1 MPNTVLWAGNV
12 ILWLGA
18 PAKYNVK
25 KAKKI
30 GYVSRSAYKILE
42 IEKKFKLINNSKN
55 ILELGSAPGGWSQVI
70 FELKDT
76 VKMYAFDLLDMK
88 FKHPNMKFI
97 KENFLTYDYSKI
109 PHKFDLILSDI
120 APNTTGHQT
129 TDHLRMSSIIED
141 IISVLDLIALPSSS
155 FVFKIWKGS
164 EEIDIIN
171 KLKKKYKKVSYFKP
185 QSSRTKSSEIFIVA
199 QKFIH

>member
-1 MPNTVLWAGNV
+1 MKSKE
-12 ILWLGA
+12 WLDRQNRDF
-18 PAKYNVK
+18 YVK

-42 IEKKFKLINNSKN
+42 IEKKFKLINNSNN
-55 ILELGSAPGGWSQVI
+55 ILELGSAPGGWSQVV

-88 FKHPNMKFI
+88 FNHPNMKFI

-171 KLKKKYKKVSYFKP
+171 MLKKKYKKVSYFKP

>member
-1 MPNTVLWAGNV
+1 MKSKE
-12 ILWLGA
+12 WLDRQNRDF
-18 PAKYNVK
+18 YVK

-55 ILELGSAPGGWSQVI
+55 ILELGSAPGGWSQVV

-88 FKHPNMKFI
+88 FNHPNMKFI

-171 KLKKKYKKVSYFKP
+171 KLKKKYKKVTYFKP

>member
-1 MPNTVLWAGNV
+1 MKSKE
-12 ILWLGA
+12 WLDRQNRDF
-18 PAKYNVK
+18 YVK

-185 QSSRTKSSEIFIVA
+185 KSSRSKSSEIFIVA
-199 QKFIH
+199 QKLIH

>member
-1 MPNTVLWAGNV
+1 MKSKE
-12 ILWLGA
+12 WLDRQDRDF
-18 PAKYNVK
+18 YVK

-55 ILELGSAPGGWSQVI
+55 ILELGSAPGGWSQVV

-76 VKMYAFDLLDMK
+76 VKIYAFDLLDMK
-88 FKHPNMKFI
+88 FNHPNMKFI

-129 TDHLRMSSIIED
+129 TDHLRISSMIED

>member
-1 MPNTVLWAGNV
+1 MKSKE
-12 ILWLGA
+12 WLVRQDRDF
-18 PAKYNVK
+18 YVK

-55 ILELGSAPGGWSQVI
+55 ILELGSAPGGWSQVV

-88 FKHPNMKFI
+88 FNHPNMKFI

-120 APNTTGHQT
+120 APNTTGHQS
-129 TDHLRMSSIIED
+129 TDHLRLSSIIED
-141 IISVLDLIALPSSS
+141 IISVLNLIALPSSS

-171 KLKKKYKKVSYFKP
+171 KLKIKYKKVSYFKP
-185 QSSRTKSSEIFIVA
+185 ESSRTKSSEIFIVA

>member
-1 MPNTVLWAGNV
+1 MKSKE
-12 ILWLGA
+12 WLDRQNRDF
-18 PAKYNVK
+18 YVK

-88 FKHPNMKFI
+88 FNHPNMKFI

-120 APNTTGHQT
+120 ALKHNGHQT

>member
-1 MPNTVLWAGNV
+1 MKSKE
-12 ILWLGA
+12 WLDRQNRDF
-18 PAKYNVK
+18 YVK

-42 IEKKFKLINNSKN
+42 IEKKFKLINNSNN
-55 ILELGSAPGGWSQVI
+55 ILELGSAPGGWSQVVI
-70 FELKDT
+70 ELKDT

>member
-1 MPNTVLWAGNV
+1 MKSKE
-12 ILWLGA
+12 WLDRQNRDF
-18 PAKYNVK
+18 YVK

-55 ILELGSAPGGWSQVI
+55 ILELGSAPGGWSQVV

-120 APNTTGHQT
+120 APNTPGHQT

>member
-1 MPNTVLWAGNV
+1 MKSKE
-12 ILWLGA
+12 WLDRQNRDF
-18 PAKYNVK
+18 YVK

-55 ILELGSAPGGWSQVI
+55 ILELGSAPGGWSQVV

-88 FKHPNMKFI
+88 FDHPNMKFI

-171 KLKKKYKKVSYFKP
+171 MLKKKYKKVSYFKP

>member
-1 MPNTVLWAGNV
+1 MKSKE
-12 ILWLGA
+12 WLVRQDRDF
-18 PAKYNVK
+18 YVK

-129 TDHLRMSSIIED
+129 TDHLRISSIIED

-171 KLKKKYKKVSYFKP
+171 MLKKKYKKVSYFKP

>member
-1 MPNTVLWAGNV
+1 MKSKE
-12 ILWLGA
+12 WLDRQNRDF
-18 PAKYNVK
+18 YVK

-42 IEKKFKLINNSKN
+42 IEKKFKLINKSKD
-55 ILELGSAPGGWSQVI
+55 ILELGSAPGGWSQVV

-76 VKMYAFDLLDMK
+76 VKIYAFDLLDMK
-88 FKHPNMKFI
+88 FNHPNMKFI

-129 TDHLRMSSIIED
+129 TDHLRLSSIIED

-171 KLKKKYKKVSYFKP
+171 KLKRKYKKVSYFKP

>member
-1 MPNTVLWAGNV
+1 MKSKE
-12 ILWLGA
+12 WLDRQNRDF
-18 PAKYNVK
+18 YVK

-55 ILELGSAPGGWSQVI
+55 ILELGSAPGGWSQVV

-76 VKMYAFDLLDMK
+76 VKLYAFDLLDMK
-88 FKHPNMKFI
+88 FNHPNMKFI

-129 TDHLRMSSIIED
+129 TDHLRISSIIED

-164 EEIDIIN
+164 EEIDIIK

>member
-1 MPNTVLWAGNV
+1 MKSKE
-12 ILWLGA
+12 WLDRQNRDF
-18 PAKYNVK
+18 YVK

-55 ILELGSAPGGWSQVI
+55 ILELGSAPGGWSQVV

-76 VKMYAFDLLDMK
+76 VKLYAFDLLDMK
-88 FKHPNMKFI
+88 FNHPNMKFI

>member
-1 MPNTVLWAGNV
+1 MKSKE
-12 ILWLGA
+12 WLDRQNRDF
-18 PAKYNVK
+18 YVK

-55 ILELGSAPGGWSQVI
+55 ILELGSAPGGWSQVV

-88 FKHPNMKFI
+88 FDHPNMKFI

>member
-1 MPNTVLWAGNV
+1 MKSKE
-12 ILWLGA
+12 WLDRQNRDF
-18 PAKYNVK
+18 YVK

-55 ILELGSAPGGWSQVI
+55 ILELGSAPGGWSQVV
-70 FELKDT
+70 FEIKDT

-88 FKHPNMKFI
+88 FNHPNMKFI

>member
-1 MPNTVLWAGNV
+1 MKSKE
-12 ILWLGA
+12 WLDRQNRDF
-18 PAKYNVK
+18 YVK

-55 ILELGSAPGGWSQVI
+55 ILELGSAPGGWSQVV

-88 FKHPNMKFI
+88 FNHPNMKFI

-129 TDHLRMSSIIED
+129 TDHLRMSSIIDD

>member
-1 MPNTVLWAGNV
+1 MKSKE
-12 ILWLGA
+12 WLDRQNRDF
-18 PAKYNVK
+18 YVK

-164 EEIDIIN
+164 EEIDIIK

>member
-1 MPNTVLWAGNV
+1 MKSKE
-12 ILWLGA
+12 WLDRQNRDF
-18 PAKYNVK
+18 YVK

-129 TDHLRMSSIIED
+129 TDHLRISSMIED

-164 EEIDIIN
+164 EEINIIN

-185 QSSRTKSSEIFIVA
+185 QSSRTKSSEIYIVA
-199 QKFIH
+199 QKLIH

>member
-1 MPNTVLWAGNV
+1 MKSKE
-12 ILWLGA
+12 WLDRQNRDF
-18 PAKYNVK
+18 YVK

-120 APNTTGHQT
+120 APNTTGHQK

>member
-1 MPNTVLWAGNV
+1 MKSKE
-12 ILWLGA
+12 WLDRQNRDF
-18 PAKYNVK
+18 YVK

-88 FKHPNMKFI
+88 FNHPNMKFI

-171 KLKKKYKKVSYFKP
+171 MLKKKYKKVSYFKP

>member
-1 MPNTVLWAGNV
+1 MKSKE
-12 ILWLGA
+12 WLDRQNRDF
-18 PAKYNVK
+18 YVK

-55 ILELGSAPGGWSQVI
+55 ILELGSAPGGWSQVV

-76 VKMYAFDLLDMK
+76 VKMYAFELLDMK
-88 FKHPNMKFI
+88 FNHPNMKFI

>member
-1 MPNTVLWAGNV
+1 MKSKE
-12 ILWLGA
+12 WLDRQNRDF
-18 PAKYNVK
+18 YVK

-55 ILELGSAPGGWSQVI
+55 ILELGSAPGGWSQVV

-88 FKHPNMKFI
+88 FNHPNMKFI

-171 KLKKKYKKVSYFKP
+171 QLKKKYKKVSYFKP
-185 QSSRTKSSEIFIVA
+185 QSSRTQSSEIFIVA

>member
-1 MPNTVLWAGNV
+1 MKSKE
-12 ILWLGA
+12 WLDRQNRDF
-18 PAKYNVK
+18 YVK

-55 ILELGSAPGGWSQVI
+55 ILELGSAPGGWSQVV
-70 FELKDT
+70 FELKET

-88 FKHPNMKFI
+88 FNHPNMKFI

>member
-1 MPNTVLWAGNV
+1 MKSKE
-12 ILWLGA
+12 WLDRQNRDF
-18 PAKYNVK
+18 YVK

-109 PHKFDLILSDI
+109 PHKFDLILCDI